1 VLDVFRFAW
10 FALRT
15 FAGFVL
21 LVLTLYAALWAF
33 VKIDSM
39 ATRNVDHHAALRLVK
54 VADHRNEVRRSR
66 VEHDRGL
73 GRARI
78 EVYSASNWV
87 TSRSSSS
94 MKSKY
99 RGRSARQFDSVCGRG
114 IQNRKPRSHLLIS
127 EVLGKMQSDGRLLRR
142 WPFKVLSQVD
152 PVRRYAADV
161 RALAIVCQSSSVIL
175 SGASEDCCTR

>member
-1 VLDVFRFAW
+1 MLDVFRFAW

-73 GRARI
+73 GRAQDRGVQRVELGNVQI
-78 EVYSASNWV
+78 VVVHEVEV
-87 TSRSSSS
+87 
-94 MKSKY
+94 
-99 RGRSARQFDSVCGRG
+99 
-114 IQNRKPRSHLLIS
+114 PRT
-127 EVLGKMQSDGRLLRR
+127 ERAT
-142 WPFKVLSQVD
+142 
-152 PVRRYAADV
+152 VR
-161 RALAIVCQSSSVIL
+161 
-175 SGASEDCCTR
+175 